1 MESFTLRWPRV
12 RVLSGL
18 GQNGLLRISDRVESI
33 ATVLVILIAVI
44 ALPVAAA
51 VGTSAYGRMSMAD
64 VEYAASIHQTEA
76 SVVGVGR
83 PEVAAIYEVEYSTS
97 VQWNAGGRSHAA
109 TVEWTERVRAGD
121 HIMVWVNDDGD
132 LAQAP
137 APVDQAARY
146 SIATAIV
153 LWSAVVG
160 LSAGALCLLRWR
172 LDVGRL
178 ANWERELETLA
189 DDGSRH

>member
-1 MESFTLRWPRV
+1 MESFMLRWPRV

-18 GQNGLLRISDRVESI
+18 SRNGLLRISDRVESI

-51 VGTSAYGRMSMAD
+51 VGTSAYERMSMAD
-64 VEYAASIHQTEA
+64 AEYAASIHQTEA
-76 SVVGVGR
+76 SVVGAGR
-83 PEVAAIYEVEYSTS
+83 PEVAEIYEVEYSTP

-109 TVEWTERVRAGD
+109 TVEWTEQVRVGD

-132 LAQAP
+132 LAPAP

-146 SIATAIV
+146 AIATAIV
-153 LWSAVVG
+153 LWSAGVG
-160 LSAGALCLLRWR
+160 LSAGVLCLLRWR
-172 LDVGRL
+172 LDVRRF